1 MQQSVPEKDKPVIVY
16 CANTECYASPKAT
29 KQMHDLGHATVYDYE
44 AGKTDWKAAGL
55 PVEG

>member
-1 MQQSVPEKDKPVIVY
+1 MPEKDKPVIVY